1 MNAAMSSWPARVGV
15 RSAARPSFAA
25 IAEEHL
31 DAVYRYLLLMTRDRV
46 TAEDLTGETFEKAFR
61 SWRRF
66 DPRRAAPRTW
76 LCQIARNAALDHFRS
91 EERRRRRETRFAAD
105 AQEVDERSSGE
116 GLGLSPRLESA
127 LGELTAGERE
137 VVALRVLLELDGPA
151 TARLLRISATACS
164 TRLSR
169 ALQKLEEKVRDDGN

>member
-1 MNAAMSSWPARVGV
+1 MSSWPIRLRTGAG
-15 RSAARPSFAA
+15 ARPSFAA

-31 DAVYRYLLLMTRDRV
+31 DAVFRYLLLMTRDRA

-76 LCQIARNAALDHFRS
+76 LCKIARGVAIDWFRAES
-91 EERRRRRETRFAAD
+91 RRRRREETYVRDVALVEEFGD
-105 AQEVDERSSGE
+105 GLPGPLQEALHE
-116 GLGLSPRLESA
+116 LSPA
-127 LGELTAGERE
+127 ERE
-137 VVALRVLLELDGPA
+137 VVALRVLLDLDGPSA
-151 TARLLRISATACS
+151 ARVLGISHTACS

-169 ALQKLEEKVRDDGN
+169 ALRRLEERMDDVRE